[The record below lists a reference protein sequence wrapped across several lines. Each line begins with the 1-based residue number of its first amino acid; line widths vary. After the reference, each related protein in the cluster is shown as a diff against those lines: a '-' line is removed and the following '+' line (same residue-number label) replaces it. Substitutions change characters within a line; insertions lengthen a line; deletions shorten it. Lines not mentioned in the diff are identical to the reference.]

1 MGRQNRFSG
10 LGKRARMSFR
20 GTLIAGVALLV
31 PVVVTFIVL
40 QITFQWID
48 DLAQPLVKRIF
59 QTEDD
64 VFGLG
69 LVLTLILIWLAGLL
83 AGNVFGKRL
92 IGKGDDLIKRLP
104 VIGSIYGP
112 VRQFMESVV
121 SPDEGRGFNR
131 VVLAEY
137 PSDGLWILGFATG
150 DIPMDDEGRVGCCVF
165 IPTSPNPATGWTVV
179 FPPEKVR
186 KVSLT
191 VEEAMQMI
199 VSAGVVIPNA
209 LKSSPSDTP
218 PGPLAN
224 LRPVA
229 DPSHGE
235 RT

>member
-1 MGRQNRFSG
+1 MGEHKRISS

-20 GTLIAGVALLV
+20 GTLIAGIALLV

-40 QITFQWID
+40 QIIFQWID
-48 DLAQPLVKRIF
+48 GLAQPLVKRIF
-59 QTEDD
+59 QTKDD

-92 IGKGDDLIKRLP
+92 IGRGDDLIKRLP

-112 VRQFMESVV
+112 VKQFMESVV
-121 SPDEGRGFNR
+121 SPDEDRGFNR

-150 DIPMDDEGRVGCCVF
+150 DIPMDDEGRIGRCVF
-165 IPTSPNPATGWTVV
+165 IPTSPNPATGWSVV

-186 KVSLT
+186 NVSLT

-199 VSAGVVIPNA
+199 VSAGVVIPDA
-209 LKSSPSDTP
+209 LKTAPADEPDAALTNLHSAAERSD
-218 PGPLAN
+218 
-224 LRPVA
+224 
-229 DPSHGE
+229 
-235 RT
+235 

>member
-1 MGRQNRFSG
+1 MGEQKRISS

-20 GTLIAGVALLV
+20 GTLIAGIALLV
-31 PVVVTFIVL
+31 PVAVTFIVL
-40 QITFQWID
+40 RIIFQWID
-48 DLAQPLVKRIF
+48 GLAQPLVKRIF
-59 QTEDD
+59 QTEND

-112 VRQFMESVV
+112 VKQFMESVV
-121 SPDEGRGFNR
+121 SPDEDRGFNR
-131 VVLAEY
+131 VVIAEY

-150 DIPMDDEGRVGCCVF
+150 DIPMDEDGRIGCCVF

-186 KVSLT
+186 NVSLT

-199 VSAGVVIPNA
+199 VSAGVVIPDA
-209 LKSSPSDTP
+209 LKSAPAGEPDA
-218 PGPLAN
+218 PLSN
-224 LRPVA
+224 LPAVA
-229 DPSHGE
+229 GRSE
-235 RT
+235 

>member
-1 MGRQNRFSG
+1 
-10 LGKRARMSFR
+10 MSFR
-20 GTLIAGVALLV
+20 GTLIAGIAFLV

-40 QITFQWID
+40 QIIFEWID
-48 DLAQPLVKRIF
+48 GLAQPLAKRIF
-59 QTEDD
+59 QIEDD

-69 LVLTLILIWLAGLL
+69 LVLTLVLIWLAGLL

-92 IGKGDDLIKRLP
+92 IGKGDGLIKRLP
-104 VIGSIYGP
+104 VIGAIYGP
-112 VRQFMESVV
+112 LKQFMESVV
-121 SPDEGRGFNR
+121 SPDENRGFNR
-131 VVLAEY
+131 VVIAEY

-150 DIPMDDEGRVGCCVF
+150 DIPMDEEGKTGCCVF

-199 VSAGVVIPNA
+199 VSAGVVIPDS
-209 LKSSPSDTP
+209 LKSSPTDSLAGPP
-218 PGPLAN
+218 PGLPRMTGQSDA
-224 LRPVA
+224 
-229 DPSHGE
+229 S

>member
-1 MGRQNRFSG
+1 MGEHKRISN

-20 GTLIAGVALLV
+20 GTLIAGIALLV

-40 QITFQWID
+40 QIIFQWID
-48 DLAQPLVKRIF
+48 GLTQPLVKRIF
-59 QTEDD
+59 QTKDD
-64 VFGLG
+64 VIGLG

-92 IGKGDDLIKRLP
+92 IGRGDELIKRLP

-121 SPDEGRGFNR
+121 SPDEDRGFNR

-150 DIPMDDEGRVGCCVF
+150 DIPMDEEGRIGCCVF

-186 KVSLT
+186 TVSLT

-199 VSAGVVIPNA
+199 VSAGVVIPEA
-209 LKSSPSDTP
+209 LKTAPADEPEVAQTNLPS
-218 PGPLAN
+218 
-224 LRPVA
+224 VA
-229 DPSHGE
+229 G
-235 RT
+235 RTD

>member
-1 MGRQNRFSG
+1 MGQQNRISS

-20 GTLIAGVALLV
+20 GTLIAGIALLV
-31 PVVVTFIVL
+31 PVAVTFIVL
-40 QITFQWID
+40 RIIFQWID
-48 DLAQPLVKRIF
+48 GLAQPLVKRIF
-59 QTEDD
+59 QTEND

-112 VRQFMESVV
+112 VKQFMESVV
-121 SPDEGRGFNR
+121 SPDEDRGFNR
-131 VVLAEY
+131 VVIAEY

-150 DIPMDDEGRVGCCVF
+150 DIPMDEDGRIGCCVF

-186 KVSLT
+186 NVSLT

-199 VSAGVVIPNA
+199 VSAGVVIPDA
-209 LKSSPSDTP
+209 LKSTPSGEPDA
-218 PGPLAN
+218 PLSN
-224 LRPVA
+224 LPAVA
-229 DPSHGE
+229 GRSE
-235 RT
+235 

>member
-1 MGRQNRFSG
+1 MGEHKRISS

-20 GTLIAGVALLV
+20 GTLFAGIALLV

-40 QITFQWID
+40 QIIFQWID
-48 DLAQPLVKRIF
+48 GLAQPLVKRIF
-59 QTEDD
+59 QTKDD
-64 VFGLG
+64 VIGLG

-92 IGKGDDLIKRLP
+92 IGRGDDLIKRLP

-112 VRQFMESVV
+112 VKQFMESVV
-121 SPDEGRGFNR
+121 SPDEDRGFNR
-131 VVLAEY
+131 VVIAEY

-150 DIPMDDEGRVGCCVF
+150 DIPMDEEGRIGCCVF

-186 KVSLT
+186 NVSLT

-199 VSAGVVIPNA
+199 VSAGVVIPDA
-209 LKSSPSDTP
+209 LKSAPADEP
-218 PGPLAN
+218 DAPLAN
-224 LRPVA
+224 LPTVGGR
-229 DPSHGE
+229 SE
-235 RT
+235 

>member
-1 MGRQNRFSG
+1 MGQRNRISS

-31 PVVVTFIVL
+31 PVAVTFIVL
-40 QITFQWID
+40 QIVFQWID
-48 DLAQPLVKRIF
+48 GLAQPLVKRIF

-64 VFGLG
+64 VLGLG

-92 IGKGDDLIKRLP
+92 IGKGDGLIKRIP
-104 VIGSIYGP
+104 VIGGIYGP
-112 VRQFMESVV
+112 VKQFMESVV

-131 VVLAEY
+131 VVIAEY

-150 DIPMDDEGRVGCCVF
+150 DIPMDPDGQIGRCVF

-186 KVSLT
+186 NVSLT

-199 VSAGVVIPNA
+199 VSAGVVIPDA
-209 LKSSPSDTP
+209 LKSAPDGEPEVPS
-218 PGPLAN
+218 AN
-224 LRPVA
+224 LPDVA
-229 DPSHGE
+229 GRSD
-235 RT
+235 

>member
-1 MGRQNRFSG
+1 MGEHKRISS

-40 QITFQWID
+40 QIIFQWID
-48 DLAQPLVKRIF
+48 GLAQPLVKRIF
-59 QTEDD
+59 QTKDD

-112 VRQFMESVV
+112 VKQFMESVV
-121 SPDEGRGFNR
+121 SPDEDRGFNR

-150 DIPMDDEGRVGCCVF
+150 DIPMDDEGRIGRCVF
-165 IPTSPNPATGWTVV
+165 IPTSPNPATGWSVV

-186 KVSLT
+186 NVSLT

-199 VSAGVVIPNA
+199 VSAGVVIPDA
-209 LKSSPSDTP
+209 LKTAPADEPDAALTNPPSAAGRSD
-218 PGPLAN
+218 
-224 LRPVA
+224 
-229 DPSHGE
+229 
-235 RT
+235 

>member
-1 MGRQNRFSG
+1 MGQENRFAS

-31 PVVVTFIVL
+31 PVAVTFIVL
-40 QITFQWID
+40 QIIFEWLD
-48 DLAQPLVKRIF
+48 GLAQPLVKRIF

-64 VFGLG
+64 VIGLG

-83 AGNVFGKRL
+83 AGNVFVKRA
-92 IGKGDDLIKRLP
+92 IGFGDVLLKRIP

-112 VRQFMESVV
+112 VKQFMESVV
-121 SPDEGRGFNR
+121 SPDEDKGFKR
-131 VVLAEY
+131 VVIAEY

-150 DIPMDDEGRVGCCVF
+150 EIPMDDDGRIGCCVF

-186 KVSLT
+186 NVSLT

-199 VSAGVVIPNA
+199 VSAGVVIPDA
-209 LKSSPSDTP
+209 LKSAPAGKPDA
-218 PGPLAN
+218 PLAN
-224 LRPVA
+224 LPAATGRP
-229 DPSHGE
+229 E
-235 RT
+235 

>member
-1 MGRQNRFSG
+1 MGEHKRISS

-20 GTLIAGVALLV
+20 GTLFAGIALLV

-40 QITFQWID
+40 QIIFQWID
-48 DLAQPLVKRIF
+48 GLAQPLVKRIF
-59 QTEDD
+59 QTKDD
-64 VFGLG
+64 VIGLG

-92 IGKGDDLIKRLP
+92 IGRGDDLIKRLP

-112 VRQFMESVV
+112 VKQFMESVV
-121 SPDEGRGFNR
+121 SPDEDRGFNR

-150 DIPMDDEGRVGCCVF
+150 DIPMDEEGRMGCCVF

-186 KVSLT
+186 NVSLT

-199 VSAGVVIPNA
+199 VSAGVVIPDA
-209 LKSSPSDTP
+209 LKTAPADEPDAPLTNLPS
-218 PGPLAN
+218 
-224 LRPVA
+224 VA
-229 DPSHGE
+229 GRSD
-235 RT
+235 

>member
-1 MGRQNRFSG
+1 MGKQKPVSS

-20 GTLIAGVALLV
+20 GTLIAGIALLV

-40 QITFQWID
+40 QIIFQWID
-48 DLAQPLVKRIF
+48 GLAQPLAKRIF
-59 QTEDD
+59 QTKDD

-83 AGNVFGKRL
+83 AGNVFGRRL
-92 IGKGDDLIKRLP
+92 IGKGDDLIRRLP

-112 VRQFMESVV
+112 VKQFMESVV
-121 SPDEGRGFNR
+121 SPDEDRGFNR
-131 VVLAEY
+131 VVIAEY

-150 DIPMDDEGRVGCCVF
+150 DIPMDEEGRIGCCVF

-199 VSAGVVIPNA
+199 VSAGVVIPDA
-209 LKSSPSDTP
+209 LKSAPADVP
-218 PGPLAN
+218 DAPLAN
-224 LRPVA
+224 LPTVA
-229 DPSHGE
+229 GRSE
-235 RT
+235 

>member
-1 MGRQNRFSG
+1 MGEHKHISS

-20 GTLIAGVALLV
+20 GRLIAGIALLV

-40 QITFQWID
+40 QIIFQWID
-48 DLAQPLVKRIF
+48 GLAQPLVKRIF
-59 QTEDD
+59 QTKDD

-112 VRQFMESVV
+112 LKQFMESVV
-121 SPDEGRGFNR
+121 SPDEDRGFNR

-150 DIPMDDEGRVGCCVF
+150 DIPMNDEGRIGRCVF
-165 IPTSPNPATGWTVV
+165 IPTSPNPATGWSVV

-186 KVSLT
+186 NVSLT

-199 VSAGVVIPNA
+199 VSAGVVIPDA
-209 LKSSPSDTP
+209 LKTAPADEPDAALTNLPSAAGRSD
-218 PGPLAN
+218 
-224 LRPVA
+224 
-229 DPSHGE
+229 
-235 RT
+235 

>member
-20 GTLIAGVALLV
+20 GTLITGVALLV

-69 LVLTLILIWLAGLL
+69 LALTLILIWLAGLL

-92 IGKGDDLIKRLP
+92 IGKGNDLIKRLP